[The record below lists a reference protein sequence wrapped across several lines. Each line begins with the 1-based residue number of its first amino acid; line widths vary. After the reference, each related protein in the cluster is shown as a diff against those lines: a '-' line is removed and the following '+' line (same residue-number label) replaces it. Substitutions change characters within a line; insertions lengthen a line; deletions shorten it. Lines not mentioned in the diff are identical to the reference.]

1 MTIEC
6 ISLTLSIAA
15 FLGSIFTYFK
25 HDRILKRQ
33 EKKLNEYQLQKIEQE
48 QEDNKKAVLRA
59 ELQNAGSNKRNLQIA
74 NVGLSTAKNVRLR
87 LSDDTYP
94 KFLLTNPFPYST
106 LHANEKIDLSF
117 TVDKMMPRKIIIV
130 LQWADDFQQDNR
142 FEQAITF

>member
-1 MTIEC
+1 MQINQIQQQIIHLMTIEC

-87 LSDDTYP
+87 LSDDT
-94 KFLLTNPFPYST
+94 
-106 LHANEKIDLSF
+106 
-117 TVDKMMPRKIIIV
+117 
-130 LQWADDFQQDNR
+130 
-142 FEQAITF
+142 